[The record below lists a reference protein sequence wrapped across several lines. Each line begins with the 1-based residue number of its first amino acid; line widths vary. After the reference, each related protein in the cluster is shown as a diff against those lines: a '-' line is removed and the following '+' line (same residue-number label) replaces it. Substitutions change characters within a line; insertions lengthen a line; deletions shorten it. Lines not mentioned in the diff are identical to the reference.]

1 MQALHMTET
10 DGIGLEF
17 RGQFTTRYG
26 AIKRHDTKTYS
37 FIIMADLS
45 SLIAWLIDLC
55 SGRRARSH

>member
-1 MQALHMTET
+1 MTET
-10 DGIGLEF
+10 DGVGLEF

-26 AIKRHDTKTYS
+26 AIKRHNTKTYS
-37 FIIMADLS
+37 NIPDSFIIMVDLS

>member
-1 MQALHMTET
+1 MTET
-10 DGIGLEF
+10 DGVGLEF

-55 SGRRARSH
+55 SGGRARSH